1 MFELVFHNGWGME
14 YRKAKKLKDLK
25 YVIEILEM
33 IGMNYK
39 LFYNCNRIH

>member
-1 MFELVFHNGWGME
+1 MFELVFHNVRGIE

-25 YVIEILEM
+25 YVIEILDL

-39 LFYNCNRIH
+39 LFYNCNLIH